1 MNEEEI
7 KEGWELENLVDI
19 KYHLEKWKNESEKGE
34 LDECHL
40 VEEDIEIMEL
50 AVNIIEKQQKEIE
63 ELKEINKEH
72 QLLNGALGFKIGTL
86 ESEIEELKSNKKVF
100 ANINIELDDM
110 KEYIDGA
117 INNILIENYIPKQK
131 ITDKVIEIKDKKVK
145 DMFITSSQGK
155 LDTII
160 ALESLLENEDIEKH
174 IPRID

>member
-1 MNEEEI
+1 MTDEEKKAIKEAKHFANLSRYWRTEEYEEEEI
-7 KEGWELENLVDI
+7 TEYIKIILNL
-19 KYHLEKWKNESEKGE
+19 
-34 LDECHL
+34 
-40 VEEDIEIMEL
+40 
-50 AVNIIEKQQKEIE
+50 IEKQQKEIE

-86 ESEIEELKSNKKVF
+86 ESEIEELKQDRDEFKKAF
-100 ANINIELDDM
+100 
-110 KEYIDGA
+110 GA

-131 ITDKVIEIKDKKVK
+131 ITDKVIEIKHKKVK

-160 ALESLLENEDIEKH
+160 ELESLLENEDIEKH